1 MKRLFSLLREATLAE
16 VALMALL
23 FGFLYFLY
31 VI

>member
-1 MKRLFSLLREATLAE
+1 MKRAFTMLRNATLAE
-16 VALMALL
+16 VALMAFL